1 MELPTITFQ
10 EALKKEEEYKKKIR
24 TTRPQSIFGPNLHQ
38 PPIKETTSSERRPP
52 FCINAES
59 AAQRFPLQSQP
70 QTSAIQRPLQSTSPV
85 LPPRPPTAAVQSTT
99 NPNQQQRNWPP
110 NKPRP
115 PPQHKLPPYVQIS
128 KPPPPMSYWC
138 KLCKIDCTTEYNFR
152 AHIGGKRHQ
161 AVKFSILDGRSNAR
175 GESSR
180 NHNRRNTNQTWNQNE
195 NENRDAEC
203 YVRQEGETSGLA
215 STSEFESSVNSAGA
229 SNNLEGLI
237 DLTTD
242 E

>member
-1 MELPTITFQ
+1 MELPTITFE

-24 TTRPQSIFGPNLHQ
+24 VTRPQSIFGPNLRQ
-38 PPIKETTSSERRPP
+38 PPIKEATSSERRSP
-52 FCINAES
+52 FYTNAES
-59 AAQRFPLQSQP
+59 VAQRFPLQSQP
-70 QTSAIQRPLQSTSPV
+70 QTSPIQRSPV
-85 LPPRPPTAAVQSTT
+85 LPPRPPIAAVQSTA

-110 NKPRP
+110 KKSRP

-128 KPPPPMSYWC
+128 RPPQPMSYWC

-161 AVKFSILDGRSNAR
+161 AMKLSVLEGRSNAR
-175 GESSR
+175 GDSSR
-180 NHNRRNTNQTWNQNE
+180 NLNRRNTNQTGNQNQNE

-203 YVRQEGETSGLA
+203 EVRQEGEISGLA
-215 STSEFESSVNSAGA
+215 STSEVESSVNSAGA
-229 SNNLEGLI
+229 SNSSEGLI
-237 DLTTD
+237 DLTSD